1 MANWLEH
8 SVQVEVPVPIEG
20 VWELWS
26 DIEKMPQWMK
36 WIDSV
41 KISEQDPEL
50 SVWKFASGQFSF
62 DWRSRI
68 TRTVDCQLIQW
79 ESVDGLP
86 NRGAIRFYDRN
97 DHSVVR
103 LTIAYAIPGI
113 IGILVDNLFL
123 GNLVESTL
131 QADLERFR
139 DYAKQHNSASQHNS

>member
-1 MANWLEH
+1 MSNWLEH
-8 SVQVEVPVPIEG
+8 SVQVEVPVPIET

-26 DIEKMPQWMK
+26 DLEKMPEWMK

-41 KISEQDPEL
+41 KISDQDPDL
-50 SVWKFASGQFSF
+50 SVWKFASGRFAF

-68 TRTVDCQLIQW
+68 TRMVDRQLIQW

-86 NRGAIRFYDRN
+86 NQGAIRFYDRRE
-97 DHSVVR
+97 SSIIR
-103 LTIAYAIPGI
+103 LTIAYTIPGI
-113 IGILVDNLFL
+113 IGTLMDSLFL

-139 DYAKQHNSASQHNS
+139 DYAQQYSS